1 MVIDSGYMCK
11 KCKKV
16 YHKSKSNLPIYCNKC
31 GEDLVE
37 ERYYYNLIV
46 DYFGNTVET
55 RDTNLFGGYDYIKTV
70 LTNNIEEVKIRRKF
84 LFWWELF
91 DKSK

>member
-1 MVIDSGYMCK
+1 MVVDSGYMCK
-11 KCKKV
+11 KCNKI
-16 YHKSKSNLPIYCNKC
+16 YHQSKHNLPIYCNKC

-55 RDTNLFGGYDYIKTV
+55 RDTNLFGGYDYVRTV
-70 LTNNIEEVKIRRKF
+70 LTNNIEEVKIKRKF

-91 DKSK
+91 NK